1 MVYCLIPKLALFG
14 MRAIP
19 FSSAEALTA
28 FAAVRFENDQ
38 ILDLAT
44 MLFGYEWNRPMQAA
58 IFDKVHP
65 FRM

>member
-1 MVYCLIPKLALFG
+1 

-19 FSSAEALTA
+19 FSTAEALTA

-38 ILDLAT
+38 IVDLASV
-44 MLFGYEWNRPMQAA
+44 LFGDEWNCPSQAA

-65 FRM
+65 FGVRF